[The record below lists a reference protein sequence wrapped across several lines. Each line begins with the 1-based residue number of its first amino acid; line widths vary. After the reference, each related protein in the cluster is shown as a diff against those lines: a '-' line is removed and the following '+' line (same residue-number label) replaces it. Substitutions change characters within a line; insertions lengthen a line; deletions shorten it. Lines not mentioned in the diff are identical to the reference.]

1 MTLKPVQTSAMRPV
15 LVIVFTALLVQLLGR
30 YHAEGLVIGSSF
42 YLSWVLLRIAVPV
55 SVLMALGVPLSRIG
69 LGVPKID
76 RKTGRIIILV
86 VALLFVAFILIYFF
100 ENYFNYYSGSFQAET
115 RLGRLTSFLI
125 FTASTLTGWE
135 FLHRGFLLMGVS
147 YILSERERLSVP
159 VSSSMALGLVWVFEV
174 VFHFIKPELEAV
186 GLLVGSPFLSWL
198 ALRTRSIW
206 VPFFLHLLVELL
218 FIMSLIMR

>member
-1 MTLKPVQTSAMRPV
+1 MRMTLKPVQTSAMRSV
-15 LVIVFTALLVQLLGR
+15 LIIVFTALLVQLIGR
-30 YHAEGLVIGSSF
+30 YHAEGLVMGGSF
-42 YLSWVLLRIAVPV
+42 YLSWLLLRIVIPV
-55 SVLMALGVPLSRIG
+55 SVLMALGIPLSRIG
-69 LGVPKID
+69 LAVPKID

-147 YILSERERLSVP
+147 YILSE
-159 VSSSMALGLVWVFEV
+159 
-174 VFHFIKPELEAV
+174 
-186 GLLVGSPFLSWL
+186 
-198 ALRTRSIW
+198 
-206 VPFFLHLLVELL
+206 
-218 FIMSLIMR
+218 